1 MFEKDEIEIRL
12 TELAAD
18 GRAVDEAVPGSP
30 DVSLLRQIP
39 TDEALQ
45 TVPEEMARKYHVLP
59 LSIRHGNLVV
69 AMANPE
75 DVLSIQALSAL
86 TKMRIEPVAAAA
98 ADVREA
104 IEFNYGGLTNIVEQ
118 FNITLPGVDIPER
131 VSVETGADAP
141 VTRALNLI
149 VEEAIKSRSS
159 DIHIEPEEGRV
170 RIRYRID
177 GRLHEVLTLPL
188 SSNIPLISR
197 IKVLANMNIADYR
210 RPQDGQ
216 FQIKAGE
223 RNIDVR
229 VATAYTANGEMA
241 VLRLLDK
248 SSANL
253 SLSQLGFLPE
263 SQARYEQMLKSRF
276 GMILVGGPTGA
287 GKTTTLYA
295 SVNSLDK
302 VGRHIVTIEDPVE
315 YRFESVN
322 QMQVNELAK
331 VTFANGLR
339 AILRL
344 DPDVILVG
352 EIRDAETAK
361 IAVQA
366 ALTGHLVLSSIH
378 ANDTLGVLAR
388 LMNLGVEPFLICSA
402 VIGVVAQRMV
412 RRVCPHCAKQG
423 SVSVS
428 EETAY
433 YQAVG
438 EERTNFTYGSGCRA
452 CVNTGY
458 LGRTGIFEILSM
470 TNEIRQKLLSGATAS
485 ELRTQAISQG
495 LITLATDGM
504 MKAKLNITTP
514 SEVSR
519 NAYSVD

>member
-1 MFEKDEIEIRL
+1 MKEEIK
-12 TELAAD
+12 LAALAKD
-18 GRAVDEAVPGSP
+18 SDVADEAISGQHR
-30 DVSLLRQIP
+30 VSLLRQMP

-45 TVPEEMARKYHVLP
+45 LVPEDISRKYNAIP
-59 LSIRHGNLVV
+59 LALQHGNLIV

-75 DVLSIQALSAL
+75 DVLAIQALSAL
-86 TKMRIEPVAAAA
+86 TKMRIEPVSAAVD
-98 ADVREA
+98 DVREA
-104 IEFNYGGLTNIVEQ
+104 IEVNYRGLTNIIEQ

-149 VEEAIKSRSS
+149 IEEAIKARAS
-159 DIHIEPEEGRV
+159 DVHIEPEEGRV

-177 GRLHEVLTLPL
+177 GRLHEVLSLPL

-216 FQIKAGE
+216 FQVKAGG

-229 VATAYTANGEMA
+229 VATTHTANGEMA

-248 SSANL
+248 SSAAL

-263 SQARYEQMLKSRF
+263 SQAKYEQMLKSRF
-276 GMILVGGPTGA
+276 GMILIGGPTGA

-302 VGRHIVTIEDPVE
+302 VGRHIITIEDPVE

-322 QMQVNELAK
+322 QMQVNEQAR

-361 IAVQA
+361 IAIQA
-366 ALTGHLVLSSIH
+366 ALTGHLVLSSVH
-378 ANDTLGVLAR
+378 ANDTVGVLFR
-388 LMNLGVEPFLICSA
+388 LINLGVEPFLICSA
-402 VIGVVAQRMV
+402 VIGIVVQRMV
-412 RRVCPHCAKQG
+412 RQVCPHCVKL
-423 SVSVS
+423 SPVPVS
-428 EETAY
+428 EEMAY

-438 EERTNFTYGSGCRA
+438 EKRTNFTYGSGCRA

-470 TNEIRQKLLSGATAS
+470 TNEIRQQLLSGTSAS
-485 ELRTQAISQG
+485 EIRAQALKQG
-495 LITLATDGM
+495 LITLTTDGM
-504 MKAKLNITTP
+504 LKAKMNITTP
-514 SEVSR
+514 SEVLR
-519 NAYSVD
+519 NTYSID